1 MEINRTEKIYNIL
14 NDNNKIKN
22 SFPNITIQPILQNK
36 NFFYIKVK
44 GFENFDRIKIRV
56 KYLDKKFI
64 YYLFFYD
71 KNNNLVFPNQIGYSK
86 IFKTENLKKLYYRII
101 LILDTSDFITCIL

>member
-1 MEINRTEKIYNIL
+1 MEINRTNKIHNIL
-14 NDNNKIKN
+14 NDNKKIKN
-22 SFPNITIQPILQNK
+22 AFPSMTIQPILKNN

-44 GFENFDRIKIRV
+44 GFENFDFIKIKV

-71 KNNNLVFPNQIGYSK
+71 KDNNLIFPNQIGCST
-86 IFKTENLKKLYYRII
+86 IFKTKNLKKLYYKII
-101 LILDTSDFITCIL
+101 LILDTGDFITCIL

>member
-1 MEINRTEKIYNIL
+1 M
-14 NDNNKIKN
+14 
-22 SFPNITIQPILQNK
+22 TIQPILKNK
-36 NFFYIKVK
+36 KFFYIKVK
-44 GFENFDRIKIRV
+44 GFENFDKIKIIV

-86 IFKTENLKKLYYRII
+86 IFKTNNLKKLYYRII